1 MYNMHKK
8 DCFDLVLMYIDN
20 GLVLM
25 YNTDI
30 NKNNH
35 TPNEREVKEMKKDIN
50 TIMKE
55 LAEMTAMLEET
66 SAIVESLKD
75 EVKAYMTEQGVDE
88 VVTENGEKATWREV
102 ISNRFDS
109 TAFKKSEWGELY
121 KEFTKPTKSKR
132 FTFNA

>member
-1 MYNMHKK
+1 MYKK
-8 DCFDLVLMYIDN
+8 DCFDLVLMYIDIR
-20 GLVLM
+20 LVLM

>member
-1 MYNMHKK
+1 MIDKT
-8 DCFDLVLMYIDN
+8 LVP
-20 GLVLM
+20 M

-50 TIMKE
+50 AIMKE

-75 EVKAYMTEQGVDE
+75 EVKAYMTETGTDE
-88 VVTENGEKATWREV
+88 VISDNGAKATWREV
-102 ISNRFDS
+102 ISNRFAS
-109 TAFKKSEWGELY
+109 TEFKKVHADLY
-121 KEFTKPTKSKR
+121 KAFTKQTTSKR

>member
-1 MYNMHKK
+1 MYNMNKK